1 MSVSI
6 GDYYT
11 DYYTKSSVGNATEAK
26 LSSLE
31 SKLGTVSA
39 ENSSDEE
46 LMTACKEFEAYL
58 VEQVVK
64 QMKEAFT
71 ESEEDS
77 TGYMQVFGD
86 TMVQDIASTI
96 SENTELGIAQQ
107 LFESM
112 KRNVPSLN
120 ITEAVEDTGNTG
132 AENTS
137 FNVDNLNAEEAAGSM
152 TTHLERKSGQVEDT
166 EPEQKVM
173 PVQTFQAL

>member
-39 ENSSDEE
+39 EKSSDEE
-46 LMTACKEFEAYL
+46 LMAACKEFEAYL

-64 QMKEAFT
+64 QVKEAFVD
-71 ESEEDS
+71 SDEDQS
-77 TGYMQVFGD
+77 GHMQVFGD
-86 TMVQDIASTI
+86 TMVQDLASTI
-96 SENTELGIAQQ
+96 SDNSELGIAQQ

-120 ITEAVEDTGNTG
+120 ITEAVEDTSSK
-132 AENTS
+132 ES
-137 FNVDNLNAEEAAGSM
+137 PLNVDNLNAEEAAGSM
-152 TTHLERKSGQVEDT
+152 TAYLERKSGQVEDI

>member
-39 ENSSDEE
+39 EKSSDEE
-46 LMTACKEFEAYL
+46 LMAACKEFEAYL

-64 QMKEAFT
+64 QVKEAFVD
-71 ESEEDS
+71 SDEDQS
-77 TGYMQVFGD
+77 GHMQVFGD
-86 TMVQDIASTI
+86 TMVQDRASTI
-96 SENTELGIAQQ
+96 SDNSELGIAQQ

-120 ITEAVEDTGNTG
+120 ITEAVEDTSSK
-132 AENTS
+132 ES
-137 FNVDNLNAEEAAGSM
+137 PLNVDNLNAEEAAGSM
-152 TTHLERKSGQVEDT
+152 TAYLERKSGQVEDI

>member
-39 ENSSDEE
+39 EKPSDEE
-46 LMTACKEFEAYL
+46 LMAACKEFEAYL

-64 QMKEAFT
+64 QVKEAFVD
-71 ESEEDS
+71 SDEDQS
-77 TGYMQVFGD
+77 GYMQVFGD
-86 TMVQDIASTI
+86 TMVQDLASTI
-96 SENTELGIAQQ
+96 SNNSELGIAQQ

-112 KRNVPSLN
+112 KQNVPSLN
-120 ITEAVEDTGNTG
+120 ITEAVEDTSSK
-132 AENTS
+132 ES
-137 FNVDNLNAEEAAGSM
+137 PLNVDNLTAEEAAGSM
-152 TTHLERKSGQVEDT
+152 TAYLERKSGQVEDM